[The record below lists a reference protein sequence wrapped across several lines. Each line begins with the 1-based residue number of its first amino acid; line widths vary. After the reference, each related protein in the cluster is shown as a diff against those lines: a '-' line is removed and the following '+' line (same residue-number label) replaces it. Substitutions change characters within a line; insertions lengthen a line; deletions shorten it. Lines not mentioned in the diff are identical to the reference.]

1 MGGAKTPTTK
11 NRAGQPSWPHYRSE
25 TVQHAGQAISKHFQT
40 PQEGSHEPF
49 KNPDRDP
56 KKFDDKAV
64 AVEPTNDLREK
75 VRRPVRRYPFAAQIQ
90 TDLQF
95 ALRSPRE

>member
-25 TVQHAGQAISKHFQT
+25 TVQHAGQAISEHFQT